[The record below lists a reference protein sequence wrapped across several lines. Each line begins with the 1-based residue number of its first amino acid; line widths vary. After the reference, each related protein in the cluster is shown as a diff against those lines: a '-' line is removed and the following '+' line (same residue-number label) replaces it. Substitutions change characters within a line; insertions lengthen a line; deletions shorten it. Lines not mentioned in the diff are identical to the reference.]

1 MAEFNPNFLKNADV
15 GWTGTNG
22 RYFPPDFDPSKLIP
36 QKVLKGKQ
44 PPRQMNMRMLMP
56 FSMYCEQCGECMYVG
71 TKFNSKCEPVKGEDY
86 LGIRVY
92 RFYGKCKNCLHEF
105 IFKTS
110 PQLSDYVLEAGGSR
124 SYEAHRDAD
133 VAELEINASEEK
145 ERAEDQMKALE
156 KKTYDIR
163 EEMQRM
169 DQLDDLIK
177 INKRA
182 KGSDAATIA
191 LEIWHKQLDEK
202 ALAASPAPSDLDDED
217 QDELDQFLAAKE
229 TKKNEESLAPEV
241 TGTAALLASVD
252 AQQAASAASAKA
264 ARKPTLVVKKRARP
278 KEPEPAPPKAL
289 KGDDAKPAD
298 DASEKT
304 ASVGGEGAGLGLG
317 LLGSYDSD
325 SA

>member
-1 MAEFNPNFLKNADV
+1 
-15 GWTGTNG
+15 
-22 RYFPPDFDPSKLIP
+22 
-36 QKVLKGKQ
+36 
-44 PPRQMNMRMLMP
+44 MRMLMP

-110 PQLSDYVLEAGGSR
+110 PQTSDYVLEAGGSR

-133 VAELEINASEEK
+133 IAEMDVNEK
-145 ERAEDQMKALE
+145 EQKEQAEDQMKALE

-177 INKRA
+177 INKRG
-182 KGSDAATIA
+182 KGTDAATIA
-191 LEIWHKQLDEK
+191 LELWQKQHPGEGTS
-202 ALAASPAPSDLDDED
+202 SPPPELDDEDQD

-317 LLGSYDSD
+317 LLGSY
-325 SA
+325 

>member
-1 MAEFNPNFLKNADV
+1 
-15 GWTGTNG
+15 
-22 RYFPPDFDPSKLIP
+22 
-36 QKVLKGKQ
+36 
-44 PPRQMNMRMLMP
+44 
-56 FSMYCEQCGECMYVG
+56 
-71 TKFNSKCEPVKGEDY
+71 
-86 LGIRVY
+86 
-92 RFYGKCKNCLHEF
+92 
-105 IFKTS
+105 
-110 PQLSDYVLEAGGSR
+110 
-124 SYEAHRDAD
+124 
-133 VAELEINASEEK
+133 
-145 ERAEDQMKALE
+145 MKALE

-264 ARKPTLVVKKRARP
+264 ARKPTIVVKKRARP
-278 KEPEPAPPKAL
+278 KESEPAPAKAL
-289 KGDDAKPAD
+289 KASDDA
-298 DASEKT
+298 
-304 ASVGGEGAGLGLG
+304 
-317 LLGSYDSD
+317 
-325 SA
+325 